1 MKSREMDSSLHI
13 DQELQQTQRLSP
25 QQVQFVRMLEMNG
38 PEIEDEVRRQL
49 DENPALEA
57 VETYPDTPAA
67 ENDPG
72 DFNESA
78 EQLQRADYR
87 SDEDIPSYSGGYDRN
102 ASHDEI
108 PVAADGPTLL
118 EYLRSQIGELD
129 LDGATRQVA
138 MYIAGNID
146 ANGYLS
152 RSLSEIADD
161 IAFITGIDVP
171 RSMLHA
177 AFDAVRSLDPPGVGA
192 IDLRDCLLLQLQRR
206 EPKTLTLRIA
216 TEIADKYFDLFTKLH
231 FDKIQARLEL
241 QDDTELR
248 AAIALLRSLDPKPGR
263 SIESESAADRL
274 RHISPDFAV
283 DCDDN
288 GRFTVT
294 ALNRLPELQIEESFD
309 IATDAPAAT
318 PAQRDAMSFIRLR
331 RDEASAFI
339 SMLRRRGETLMA
351 VMRAIVKLQPEFFTT
366 GREADIHPMILRDI
380 AEQTGLE
387 LSVISRAIAGKYV
400 ATQSGTYPLRM
411 FLNERPKEDTDTS
424 SHAISDA
431 LRRLVADE
439 DPRAPLSDQA
449 LTDALVAQG
458 FDLARRTVAKYR
470 ERLGIPVA
478 RLRKK

>member
-1 MKSREMDSSLHI
+1 MDSSLHI

-25 QQVQFVRMLEMNG
+25 QQVQFVRMLEMNT

-57 VETYPDTPAA
+57 VETYPDPAVA
-67 ENDPG
+67 DSGTE

-87 SDEDIPSYSGGYDRN
+87 SDEDIPSYSEGYDHN
-102 ASHDEI
+102 ETHGEI

-118 EYLRSQIGELD
+118 ESLRTQIGELD

-138 MYIAGNID
+138 LYIAGNID

-152 RSLSEIADD
+152 RSLTEIADD
-161 IAFITGIDVP
+161 IAFITGFDVP
-171 RSMLHA
+171 PSILHA

-192 IDLRDCLLLQLQRR
+192 VDLRDCLLLQLHRR
-206 EPKTLTLRIA
+206 EPKTLSLRIA

-231 FDKIQARLEL
+231 FERIQARLEL
-241 QDDTELR
+241 QDDSELR
-248 AAIALLRSLDPKPGR
+248 AAITLLRSLDPKPGR
-263 SIESESAADRL
+263 STESESAADRL

-283 DCDDN
+283 ECDDN
-288 GRFTVT
+288 KTCTVT
-294 ALNRLPELQIEESFD
+294 ALNRIPELQIEESFNVTAD
-309 IATDAPAAT
+309 TPATT
-318 PAQRDAMSFIRLR
+318 PAQREAMSFIRLR
-331 RDEASAFI
+331 RDEASSFI

-351 VMRAIVKLQPEFFTT
+351 VMRAIVKLQPDFFIT
-366 GREADIHPMILRDI
+366 GREADIRPMILRDI

-400 ATQSGTYPLRM
+400 ATASGTYPLRM
-411 FLNERPKEDTDTS
+411 FLNERPKEDTDAS

-431 LRRLVADE
+431 LRQLISEE

-449 LTDALVAQG
+449 LAEALNNRG

-470 ERLGIPVA
+470 ERLGLPVA